1 MWLVVLGL
9 AGCSSGPC
17 DDAQLSE
24 VTRALGS
31 VSAEFR
37 VQLASQGLAEACTL
51 PDPIERG
58 LTGIPAAP
66 PTLLPMLDL
75 QVAAEAPEVWKAACP
90 GGPEV
95 LADAATKSDGD
106 ARERIWSACD
116 LAAKGWPKDKY
127 LSASGAR
134 ALPVMLE
141 HLLADER
148 EFDRRMVIDAI
159 AGAR

>member
-1 MWLVVLGL
+1 MLVLLGL
-9 AGCSSGPC
+9 WGCSSGPC
-17 DDAQLSE
+17 DDGQLARVSE
-24 VTRALGS
+24 AIGS
-31 VSAEFR
+31 VSAEHR

-51 PDPIERG
+51 PEPIEKG

-66 PTLLPMLDL
+66 PSMLPLLDL

-95 LADAATKSDGD
+95 LADVATKVDRE
-106 ARERIWSACD
+106 ARQRIWSGCE
-116 LAAKGWPKDKY
+116 LEKKGWSEAKFT
-127 LSASGAR
+127 SATGAR

-148 EFDRRMVIDAI
+148 AFDRRMAIDAL
-159 AGAR
+159 AGAK